1 MRNLFLKTVL
11 VASLLTASNAF
22 AEKYA
27 VVDVQK
33 AASDTTY
40 MKQQTSSL
48 EAALKP
54 QQQKQEALA
63 KQLQDLQQKA
73 QANARVMK
81 EADLKKLEQDY
92 ATKMNEYNSNAA
104 GMQKRL
110 QDTLDNIN
118 KVISPKIEQAVE
130 DLRKQGGYSVIF
142 NRSAVVSL
150 DPSVDLTSKVTQQVN
165 ATLK

>member
-1 MRNLFLKTVL
+1 MRKLLVSAVMALGL
-11 VASLLTASNAF
+11 VATTSAF

-33 AASDTTY
+33 AAADTNY

-63 KQLQDLQQKA
+63 KQLQALQQKA
-73 QANARVMK
+73 QTDARVMK
-81 EADLKKLEQDY
+81 EADLKKLEQEY
-92 ATKMNEYNSNAA
+92 ATKMNEYNSNAT

-110 QDTLDNIN
+110 QDTLENIN
-118 KVISPKIEQAVE
+118 RTVAPKIEQAVE
-130 DLRKQGGYSVIF
+130 DLRKQGGYSVIL
-142 NRSAVVSL
+142 NSTAVISL
-150 DPSVDLTSKVTQQVN
+150 DPSIDLTSKVTQQVN

>member
-1 MRNLFLKTVL
+1 MRKLLINTILSTGFLFT
-11 VASLLTASNAF
+11 TAAF

-33 AASDTTY
+33 AAADTNY

-73 QANARVMK
+73 QNDARVMK

-110 QDTLDNIN
+110 QDTLENIN
-118 KVISPKIEQAVE
+118 KTVAPKIEQAVE
-130 DLRKQGGYSVIF
+130 ELRKQGGYSVIL
-142 NRSAVVSL
+142 NRAAVVSL
-150 DPSVDLTSKVTQQVN
+150 DPSIDLTSKVTQQVN

>member
-1 MRNLFLKTVL
+1 MRK
-11 VASLLTASNAF
+11 LLINSMLAVGLMTTTAAF

-33 AASDTTY
+33 AAADTNY
-40 MKQQTSSL
+40 MKQQTASL

-73 QANARVMK
+73 QNDARVMK
-81 EADLKKLEQDY
+81 EADIKKLEQDY

-110 QDTLDNIN
+110 QDTLENIN
-118 KVISPKIEQAVE
+118 RTVAPKIEQAIE
-130 DLRKQGGYSVIF
+130 DIRKQGGYSVIL
-142 NRSAVVSL
+142 NRAAVVSL
-150 DPSVDLTSKVTQQVN
+150 DPSIDLTAKITQQVN

>member
-1 MRNLFLKTVL
+1 MRKLLINTMLATSFLFT
-11 VASLLTASNAF
+11 TAAF

-33 AASDTTY
+33 AAADTNY
-40 MKQQTSSL
+40 MKQQTTSL

-73 QANARVMK
+73 QNDARVMK

-92 ATKMNEYNSNAA
+92 ATKLNEYNSNAA

-110 QDTLDNIN
+110 QDTLENIN
-118 KVISPKIEQAVE
+118 KVVAPKIEQAVE
-130 DLRKQGGYSVIF
+130 ELRKQGGYSAIL
-142 NRSAVVSL
+142 NRAAVVSL
-150 DPSVDLTSKVTQQVN
+150 DPSIDLTSKVTQQVN

>member
-1 MRNLFLKTVL
+1 MRKLVVKSVL
-11 VASLLTASNAF
+11 ALSLMITTAAF

-33 AASDTTY
+33 AAADTTY
-40 MKQQTSSL
+40 VKQQTASL

-63 KQLQDLQQKA
+63 KQLQALQQKA
-73 QANARVMK
+73 QTDAKIMK

-92 ATKMNEYNSNAA
+92 ATKMNEYNATA
-104 GMQKRL
+104 TGMQKRL
-110 QDTLDNIN
+110 QDTLENIS
-118 KVISPKIEQAVE
+118 KTVTPKIEKAVE
-130 DLRKQGGYSVIF
+130 DLRKQGGYSVIL

-150 DPSVDLTSKVTQQVN
+150 DPAIDLTSKVTQQVN
-165 ATLK
+165 TTLK